1 MAVVV
6 DGICVIVRNRTLAQ
20 IFPGGLDAYAL
31 EAARATYCAD
41 DSINRVAFRTKA
53 EAHHHVSRLVS
64 AGLSGPSSASP
75 DVVIA
80 TGSRGQLAPCDW
92 LELTERSFSKNGQ
105 QHTATVASLRGAPA
119 TDVVA
124 PDNWRPDAIN
134 TISFEDLQAN
144 YELVGVERRDG
155 AQVETYRHRKT
166 GELTYVPG
174 LDQALVQER
183 YEQFVKELGPLEQM
197 RGPGQ
202 KEAAAALLERVTPLV
217 NGTRMREPGPL
228 MVQGMSARLAG
239 RWEIAERAFR
249 AVTVLR
255 PSYVGAWLDL
265 TWALASLGRLEE
277 AESNA
282 RHALTLEPDDARA
295 LSNLASVLRERGK
308 LDEALTTIKRA
319 MALKKGDRVMEEV
332 LDQIRKDQGLPWYK
346 RLFVN

>member
-92 LELTERSFSKNGQ
+92 LELTEQSFSKNGQ

-144 YELVGVERRDG
+144 YELVGVERCDG

-217 NGTRMREPGPL
+217 NGTLMREPGR
-228 MVQGMSARLAG
+228 S
-239 RWEIAERAFR
+239 WC
-249 AVTVLR
+249 
-255 PSYVGAWLDL
+255 
-265 TWALASLGRLEE
+265 
-277 AESNA
+277 
-282 RHALTLEPDDARA
+282 
-295 LSNLASVLRERGK
+295 RG
-308 LDEALTTIKRA
+308 
-319 MALKKGDRVMEEV
+319 
-332 LDQIRKDQGLPWYK
+332 
-346 RLFVN
+346 